1 MADRYWV
8 GGTGTWNTTS
18 TTNWSATSGGA
29 SGASVPTTADNVIFN
44 QAGTYTVTMTGA
56 LNCLSF
62 TVSAGTV
69 TFAQTSTS
77 LNIAGSI
84 SLIVGTVWTSIG
96 SITFSST
103 TTGRTIDFGNTSLG
117 AAISFNGVGGG
128 WTLTRNIST
137 TGSFGIRNGTLDTGV
152 SPSYNITTSQITTT
166 SGTAFTLNLNASTVT
181 ITGSVQSWLDQLGVL
196 TLNAGTSQITFSGNG
211 GGIITNSVLTFY
223 NVTFTGLTSS
233 TSIQITRNI
242 FNNLTLQK
250 PFGAENVYEVQSLTI
265 NGTLAFAGTNG
276 RAMVKGYGRL
286 ASTLTVNAVSGLSD
300 VDFKNIYVIGSAAP
314 ISGTRI
320 GDAGNI
326 KGISASTPKTVYWN
340 LPAGGNWYS
349 LASPGW
355 AASSGGVVSINNFP
369 LPQDTAVI
377 ENTGLNS
384 GATITLNSWS
394 IIDEGYIGNIDM
406 STRSLPMTLAGNTNY
421 TIYGDWKFSSS
432 VTNSYTGDL
441 IFSAN
446 QENQY
451 ITSAGRSFSS
461 DIIVDIY
468 EGSLKFLDA
477 FNQNSPYN
485 FEMRTGTFDTNDV
498 TVTISNLITSSTI
511 SYGGAPIAIFFRSS
525 LVTIRNLVTLNFAEN
540 LTIDAGTSTLI
551 IILGTATHN
560 FGGFTYNNISFTST
574 TPGVTRTIIG
584 NNTFQDFSCSAPNS
598 SAGYISYSFSG
609 NQTINGT
616 LTCAGSSAI
625 RRVFLFSDTLG
636 TQRTLTVNNI
646 SATDCDFRDINL
658 AGAASGASPTRAS
671 DCGGNTGITFPAAK
685 TVYWNLAGAQN
696 WSATGW
702 CPSSGGTPD
711 INQFPLAQDTAV
723 FDNTGSVTGTITIN
737 TTWNIGTFDASLR
750 TSAMTLSTSTLSP
763 VIYGDFKFG
772 TGVTSSSTSGTF
784 IFSKNGAQTITSN
797 GVQFGCNIT
806 INHPLANVQLA
817 DAISLGATRTLS
829 LTSGTFDA
837 VTYNVSPGLF
847 NGSSNTTTR
856 MGSGTWTLSGIG
868 SVWTQSST
876 GTLFAGTSTIVLSNT
891 STSARAFAGGG
902 LYYNKLTIGGT
913 TGTSTLTFTGSNT
926 FGELASTKTVA
937 HTITLTEN
945 FTTTVGKWSVT
956 GTAGNLVTVSGTN
969 SLSPS
974 IISIAGPA
982 NSGINYLSVRYCEL
996 SNTSPGEFYVGPNSV
1011 NTSTLRIVFAATP
1024 APRTL
1029 YWVGGTG
1036 NWSSLTKWSTSS
1048 GGPSGAAVPLSID
1061 AVIFDS
1067 ASSATAYTATI
1078 DSSFGNRCAS
1088 LTIAGPASGNVTL
1101 AGTQPIYIHGNVSF
1115 AATGITRT
1123 YSGPINLAGNSSY
1136 TFTTNGLTL
1145 GSFTTITGI
1154 GATWTLGSDWD
1165 NLTANISVT
1174 YGTLNT
1180 SVNNYS
1186 ISASTFSST
1195 NKNIRSIFL
1204 NGSTVNTGLGSSV
1217 EFTDATNLAFDAGTS
1232 SIISSSSGPTF
1243 TGGGQT
1249 FYNVSFT
1256 ATNTN
1261 TTLIRGANTFNA
1273 LSFAGRTQAGVNTIT
1288 FDANQTIG
1296 TLTLNAGTASAYRL
1310 FLASSTFGTQR
1321 TLNVTTLTAGA
1332 ADIDFRDIAITGA
1345 AAPLTGTRF
1354 GDAKGNSGITF
1365 DAAKTVYFRGVGSSN
1380 WGATGA
1386 GSWSATSGGSADAT
1400 QFPLAQDTAI
1410 FPAATYP
1417 ASGST
1422 VTVNALYNI
1431 GTINMSARTSNTM
1444 TLATSTNTPT
1454 IYGNWVNGTGT
1465 TLTGTGVLTFAGR
1478 GSQTI
1483 TSAGRTFTQ
1492 PFTINTPG
1500 GSVTLLDAL
1509 TLSSTT
1515 TTNLVSGTLNA
1526 QIYNV
1531 TSSARFNSTSSEVRA
1546 VNFGSGT
1553 WTFTGGSAQGIDLGS
1568 ANTSNL
1574 TISGSGTISI
1584 ANNTTSCQIY
1594 LYGKDF
1600 SGITFNAAG
1609 SRGFQLISQ
1618 LPVTVKN
1625 ITNTYS
1631 ATGATSISIGSR
1643 GVYTFKSFTA
1653 TGAAGR
1659 VLTLSGAGTS
1669 APTSIVIDDSVASGI
1684 DYLTISGFKAYPS
1697 QNAWY
1702 AGANSTN
1709 LSSLGWQ
1716 FQDIPVNYGKF
1727 FLMFG

>member
-1 MADRYWV
+1 
-8 GGTGTWNTTS
+8 
-18 TTNWSATSGGA
+18 
-29 SGASVPTTADNVIFN
+29 VPTTADNVIFN

-103 TTGRTIDFGNTSLG
+103 TTGRTIDFGNASLG
-117 AAISFNGVGGG
+117 AGLSFNGVGGG
-128 WTLTRNIST
+128 WTLTRNVST
-137 TGSFGIRNGTLDTGV
+137 TGSFGLRNGTLDTGV
-152 SPSYNITTSQITTT
+152 SPSYNITTSQITTA
-166 SGTAFTLNLNASTVT
+166 GATAFTLNLNASTVT
-181 ITGSVQSWLDQLGVL
+181 ITGSLQSWLAQVGAL
-196 TLNAGTSQITFSGNG
+196 TLNAGTSQITFSGTG
-211 GGIITNSVLTFY
+211 GGIFTNSVLTFY
-223 NVTFTGLTSS
+223 NVTFTGLSS
-233 TSIQITRNI
+233 ATSIQITRNI

-250 PFGAENVYEVQSLTI
+250 PFNNENVYEVGSLTI
-265 NGTLAFAGTNG
+265 NGTLSFAGTTG
-276 RAMVKGYGRL
+276 RAMVKGSGRL

-320 GDAGNI
+320 GNAGNI
-326 KGISASTPKTVYWN
+326 RGISASTPKTVYWN
-340 LPAGGNWYS
+340 LPAGGSWYS
-349 LASPGW
+349 QASPGW

-369 LPQDTAVI
+369 LPQDTAII

-384 GATITLNSWS
+384 GATITLNDWS
-394 IIDEGYIGNIDM
+394 TIDEGYIGNINM

-432 VTNSYTGDL
+432 VTNSFTGSL

-461 DIIVDIY
+461 TIIVDIY

-477 FNQNSPYN
+477 FTQAATYN

-498 TVTISNLITSSTI
+498 TVTIANLITSSTI
-511 SYGGAPIAIFFRSS
+511 SYGGAPIAIFLRSS
-525 LVTIRNLVTLNFAEN
+525 LVTIRSLVTLDFAEN
-540 LTIDAGTSTLI
+540 LTIDAGTSTI
-551 IILGTATHN
+551 ISLVGTSSLN
-560 FGGFTYNNISFTST
+560 FGGFTYNNISFTGTAVS
-574 TPGVTRTIIG
+574 GVLTILG
-584 NNTFQDFSCSAPNS
+584 NNTFQNFSCTAPAS
-598 SAGYISYSFSG
+598 SGYISFSFADD
-609 NQTINGT
+609 QTINGT
-616 LTCAGSSAI
+616 LTCTGATAV
-625 RRVFLFSDTLG
+625 RRIFLLSGTLG
-636 TQRTLTVNNI
+636 TPRTLTVNSI
-646 SATDCDFRDINL
+646 SSTDCDFRDINL
-658 AGAASGASPTRAS
+658 AGAASGTSLTRAG
-671 DCGGNTGITFPAAK
+671 DCGGNTGITFPSPK

-702 CPSSGGTPD
+702 AASSGGTPA
-711 INQFPLAQDTAV
+711 INNFPLAQDTAA
-723 FDNTGSVTGTITIN
+723 FDNAGSVTGTISIERA
-737 TTWNIGTFDASLR
+737 WNIGTFDASLR
-750 TSAMTLSTSTLSP
+750 TSAMTLSVATNSP
-763 VIYGDFKFG
+763 VVYGDWRFG
-772 TGVTSSSTSGTF
+772 TGVTSSSTSGVIT
-784 IFSKNGAQTITSN
+784 FSKNGTQTITSN
-797 GVQFGCNIT
+797 GVQFGCNVT
-806 INHPLANVQLA
+806 VNHPLANVQLA
-817 DAISLGATRTLS
+817 DAISLGATRTLIIS
-829 LTSGTFDA
+829 SGTFDA

-856 MGSGTWTLSGIG
+856 MGSGTWTLSGTG
-868 SVWTQSST
+868 AVWTQSST

-891 STSARAFAGGG
+891 TTSARAFAGGG
-902 LYYNKLTIGGT
+902 LYYNKLTIGGA
-913 TGTSTLTFTGSNT
+913 TGTSTLTFTGSNI

-945 FTTTVGKWSVT
+945 FTITVGKWSVT

-969 SLSPS
+969 NINPS

-982 NSGINYLSVRYCEL
+982 NSGINYLSIAFCEL
-996 SNTSPGEFYVGPNSV
+996 SNTSPGEFFVGPNSV
-1011 NTSTLRIVFAATP
+1011 NTSTFRISFSATP

-1036 NWSSLTKWSTSS
+1036 NWSSTTKWSTSS
-1048 GGPSGAAVPLSID
+1048 GGASGAAVPLSID
-1061 AVIFDS
+1061 AVIFNS

-1078 DSSFGNRCAS
+1078 DSSSGSRCAS

-1101 AGTQPIYIHGNVSF
+1101 AGTQPIYIHGDVNF
-1115 AATGITRT
+1115 AASGITRT
-1123 YSGPINLAGNSSY
+1123 YTGAISLAGNSSQ
-1136 TFTTNGLTL
+1136 TFTTSGITL
-1145 GSFTTITGI
+1145 ASTTTVIGI
-1154 GATWTLGSDWD
+1154 GATWTLGSNW
-1165 NLTANISVT
+1165 NNPSNNISVT

-1186 ISASTFSST
+1186 ISASLFEST
-1195 NKNIRSIFL
+1195 NTNIRSIFL
-1204 NGSTVNTGLGSSV
+1204 NGSALIIGLAGVSFANSINL
-1217 EFTDATNLAFDAGTS
+1217 TLDAVAAP
-1232 SIISSSSGPTF
+1232 IQISSGQPTF
-1243 TGGGQT
+1243 AGGGHT
-1249 FYNVSFT
+1249 FYNLSLT
-1256 ATNTN
+1256 STNLSLVT
-1261 TTLIRGANTFNA
+1261 ISGKNTFNE
-1273 LSFAGRTQAGVNTIT
+1273 LSFAGRAGVGMNLVT
-1288 FDANQTIG
+1288 FSDDQTIN
-1296 TLTLNAGTASAYRL
+1296 TLTLNAGAVAACRT
-1310 FLASSTFGTQR
+1310 FLTSNTLGTPSTLTVGA
-1321 TLNVTTLTAGA
+1321 LTAGA
-1332 ADIDFRDIAITGA
+1332 ADIDFRDITIAGA
-1345 AAPLTGTRF
+1345 AAPISGTRF

-1365 DAAKTVYFRGVGSSN
+1365 DAAKTVYYRNSGSTS
-1380 WGATGA
+1380 WGTAGT
-1386 GSWSATSGGSADAT
+1386 GSWSATVGGSFDAT
-1400 QFPLAQDTAI
+1400 QFPLAQDTAV
-1410 FPAATYP
+1410 FPSTPYP
-1417 ASGST
+1417 SSGST
-1422 VTVNALYNI
+1422 ITVNAAYNI
-1431 GTINMSARTSNTM
+1431 GTINMSARTASSPTATM
-1444 TLATSTNTPT
+1444 TLATGINTPT
-1454 IYGNWVNGTGT
+1454 IYGNWINGTGT

-1500 GSVTLLDAL
+1500 GSVALLDAL

-1515 TTNLVSGTLNA
+1515 ATNLVSGTLNA

-1584 ANNTTSCQIY
+1584 ANNSTACQIY

-1609 SRGFQLISQ
+1609 SRGFDLISQ

-1631 ATGATSISIGSR
+1631 ATGATSISIISR

-1659 VLTLSGAGTS
+1659 VLTLSGAGS
-1669 APTSIVIDDSVASGI
+1669 GAPTSIIIEDSVASGI